1 MVVRDMRDWC
11 VSRCASLTLLSVSKN
26 TCLFFYLC
34 GDPIVMANLGTVAE
48 NREETVFVSKLSF
61 VAVIKKNVMS

>member
-1 MVVRDMRDWC
+1 MTG
-11 VSRCASLTLLSVSKN
+11 VSLGVLLLHFCLSKN

-61 VAVIKKNVMS
+61 VVGIKKNVMS